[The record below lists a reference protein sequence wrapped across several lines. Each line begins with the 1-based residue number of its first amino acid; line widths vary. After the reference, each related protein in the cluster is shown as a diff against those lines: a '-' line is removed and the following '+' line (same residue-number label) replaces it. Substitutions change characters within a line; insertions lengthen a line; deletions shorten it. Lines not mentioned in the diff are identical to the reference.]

1 MHKVCGFH
9 CENSTSFIKASQLRG
24 YLEPKSH
31 KYFRNTTHLSPKAS
45 EKTFSRSSVLWNSP
59 FFFFGSPNPPQGP
72 GLPLGADGLWSIG
85 TLPDR
90 SGGGSFD
97 PRRRLSRW
105 SHEVWFA
112 T

>member
-59 FFFFGSPNPPQGP
+59 FFFFWLPKPSSGPWASTGS
-72 GLPLGADGLWSIG
+72 
-85 TLPDR
+85 
-90 SGGGSFD
+90 
-97 PRRRLSRW
+97 
-105 SHEVWFA
+105 
-112 T
+112 

>member
-59 FFFFGSPNPPQGP
+59 FFFLAPQTLLRALGFHWELMDFGPSEPSPTGRVAVALTQE
-72 GLPLGADGLWSIG
+72 
-85 TLPDR
+85 
-90 SGGGSFD
+90 GG
-97 PRRRLSRW
+97 
-105 SHEVWFA
+105 
-112 T
+112 